1 MRPFLRWWVVFCLA
15 ILGLVFLSMNG
26 VATIL
31 WEVDLS
37 KLSLIIIALWAIAAV
52 WIGVLTKQ
60 ATHGDVPAY
69 KLKPLW
75 WLADAMQAL
84 GLIGTLLGIYWVFS
98 GAFGALDPS
107 QVEAIKAAIGTIG
120 GGLATALLTTLVG
133 ISASQVTKLQ
143 LVNLEYLI
151 DGKQG

>member
-1 MRPFLRWWVVFCLA
+1 MRPFLRWWVMFCLS
-15 ILGLVFLSMNG
+15 IVGLLFLSWNG

-37 KLSLIIIALWAIAAV
+37 KLSLIILGLWAVAAI

-60 ATHGDVPAY
+60 AVHGDVAPY

-98 GAFGALDPS
+98 GAFGALDPT
-107 QVEAIKAAIGTIG
+107 QVDAIKAAIGAIG

-133 ISASQVTKLQ
+133 ISSSQVTKLQ

-151 DGKQG
+151 DGKQE